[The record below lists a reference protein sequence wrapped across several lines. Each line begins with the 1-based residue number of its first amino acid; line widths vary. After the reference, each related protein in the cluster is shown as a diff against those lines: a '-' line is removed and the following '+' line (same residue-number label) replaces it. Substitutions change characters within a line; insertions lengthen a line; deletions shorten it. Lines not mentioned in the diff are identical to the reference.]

1 MLQMNGISKS
11 FGVVQALR
19 DASFHIDRGEI
30 VALLGS
36 NGSGKSTLIKI
47 LGGAVRHD
55 SGTISIDG
63 ATCRILGSDVSRALK
78 IAVAYQEFSLLPL
91 MTVYENVMLG
101 HFLKKRDGSI
111 DEKANKAFVQSLF
124 DRFGVTCG
132 LAEYPSELPPSV
144 LSMIEI
150 VKAVSWKPDYLLLD
164 EVTATLHHTEVES
177 LFQNLRRLSADGTG
191 IVMVTHRLGEI
202 YRIASRAVVLRNGE
216 SVADVELSST
226 EMNEVVFHMT
236 GKMPETVRQTVH
248 AIEHTSSEAA
258 LHVEHLCVGAFV
270 KDVSMSA
277 GKGEIVGLG
286 GLEGQGQSQF
296 LRALFGV
303 MPYQGGTVYIGG
315 VCKRYV
321 NPAAAVQDGLGFI
334 SGDRNRESV
343 FGQRSIGENIYS
355 ARLAQKSDFH
365 PVSRSRINRSTQ
377 KVVEEYAIKI
387 GSIDD
392 RITSL
397 SGGNQQKVVFGRWSL
412 VAPRILLLDDP
423 TKGVDVTT
431 RREMHRFL
439 RKAADGGTTVV
450 LVSSDNDELLE
461 VSDRILVFFEGR
473 IHAVLAGVSK
483 TEERLVSSM
492 LGLE

>member
-1 MLQMNGISKS
+1 MLQMKGISKS
-11 FGVVQALR
+11 FGVVQALH
-19 DASFHIDRGEI
+19 DASFQIDRGEI

-55 SGTISIDG
+55 AGTISIDG
-63 ATCRILGSDVSRALK
+63 TTRRISGSDVARALK
-78 IAVAYQEFSLLPL
+78 IAVAYQELSLLPR

-101 HFLKKRDGSI
+101 HYLRKRDGSI
-111 DEKANKAFVQSLF
+111 DERANKAFVQSLF
-124 DRFGVTCG
+124 DQFGVACG
-132 LAEYPSELPPSV
+132 LADYPADLPPSV

-150 VKAVSWKPDYLLLD
+150 VKAVSWQPDYLLLD
-164 EVTATLHHTEVES
+164 EVTATLHHTEVEC
-177 LFQNLRRLSADGTG
+177 LFQNLRELAAGGTG
-191 IVMVTHRLGEI
+191 IVIVTHRLGEI

-216 SVADVELSST
+216 SVADVDLSNT
-226 EMNEVVFHMT
+226 NLNEVIFHMT
-236 GKMPETVRQTVH
+236 GKMPETIRQSVH

-258 LHVEHLCVGAFV
+258 LHVEHLSVGGIV

-303 MPYQGGTVYIGG
+303 TPYESGTVYIDG
-315 VCKRYV
+315 VPKRYAD
-321 NPAAAVQDGLGFI
+321 PAAAVKDAVGFI

-355 ARLAQKSDFH
+355 ARLAQKSDLH
-365 PVSRSRINRSTQ
+365 PVSRSQVNRSTD

-387 GSIDD
+387 RSIDD

-397 SGGNQQKVVFGRWSL
+397 SGGNQQKVVFGRWSF

-439 RKAADGGTTVV
+439 RKVADGGTSVV

-473 IHAVLAGVSK
+473 IHAVLAGASK

-492 LGLE
+492 MGLE